1 VLNARLELP
10 ALLTSGVTEE
20 LLNPGDT
27 RAFRRPT
34 RQFVTT
40 IITTNNNDAMHY
52 YYY

>member
-1 VLNARLELP
+1 MTN
-10 ALLTSGVTEE
+10 GVTEE
-20 LLNPGDT
+20 LLDLGDT

-40 IITTNNNDAMHY
+40 IITTNNNANTHY